1 MEINESKSIQK
12 SLEDLFPLNRSLT
25 GDPNRET
32 LSYLKEIIP
41 LNIVEYPSKQKVFD
55 WEIPY
60 EWKVNEA
67 YVEDSNGEKVI
78 DFRNNNLHLV
88 GYSRPF
94 KGKLNFDELSEKL
107 HYLDNL
113 EDAIPYRTTYY
124 NDNWGFCLSKKDY
137 DLLDRNIDYNIVVDT
152 VLFEGNLTIGE
163 YVIKGKSEKEI
174 LISSYICHPSM
185 ANDSLSG
192 VILSAYLAKYLS
204 QSNNY
209 YTYRFV
215 FVPETIGAIAYCF
228 NNKDIISKID
238 LGLVITTVGGKGKI
252 GYKQSYNSDCILNQL
267 VKDTLIENNYEV
279 IEYPFDISGSDER
292 QYSTPGFRVN
302 CISITKDKYYEYP
315 YYHTSHDNLDFVNGA
330 QINETLNLYKKL
342 VEKIDNLRYYK
353 NNVYFGEVMLSKH
366 DLYPKLGGA
375 LNFSSNKN
383 KLSEIEIINW
393 ILFYSDGKTSIQ
405 EILSN
410 IGLKSSSDIDAV
422 LKKLIDKNIL
432 LEL

>member
-88 GYSRPF
+88 GYSRSF
-94 KGKLNFDELSEKL
+94 RGKLNFDELSEKL
-107 HYLDNL
+107 HFLDNL

-315 YYHTSHDNLDFVNGA
+315 YYHTSHDNLDFVNGV
-330 QINETLNLYKKL
+330 QISETLNLYKKI

-383 KLSEIEIINW
+383 KLSEVEIINW